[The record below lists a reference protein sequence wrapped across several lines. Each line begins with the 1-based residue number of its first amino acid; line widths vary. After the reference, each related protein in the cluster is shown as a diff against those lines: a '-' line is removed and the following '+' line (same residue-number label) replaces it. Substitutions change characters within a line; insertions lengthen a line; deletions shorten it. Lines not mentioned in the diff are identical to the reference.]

1 MQQVLFPPATF
12 PILETVNLRL
22 RELVPSDAEHVLRIF
37 ADDEVTRYYDF
48 DTFTS
53 LGQAADLIIK
63 QATRYE
69 KGEAIRWG
77 ITQKAND
84 VVIGTV
90 GLVIG
95 RSSAIG
101 GLGYDLA
108 QPYWRR
114 GIMTE
119 ALRIVI
125 SYSFQAVNLNRLQ
138 ALVMP
143 GNVASMNLLK
153 KLGFVEEGILREY
166 TFFKGRYQDLH
177 CFSLL
182 RREFKHEIAKMKN
195 V

>member
-1 MQQVLFPPATF
+1 MQQIHFPPATF

-22 RELVPSDAEHVLRIF
+22 RELVPRDADNVLRIF

-53 LGQAADLIIK
+53 LGQAADLIVR
-63 QATRYE
+63 QETRYE

-77 ITQKAND
+77 ITQRAND

-90 GLVIG
+90 GLVIS

-108 QPYWRR
+108 RPYWQR

-125 SYSFQAVNLNRLQ
+125 SYSFLSVNLNRLQ

-143 GNVASMNLLK
+143 GNVASINLLN
-153 KLGFVEEGILREY
+153 KLGFLEEGILREY
-166 TFFKGRYQDLH
+166 AFFKGRYQDLH

-182 RREFKHEIAKMKN
+182 HREFKP
-195 V
+195 

>member
-1 MQQVLFPPATF
+1 MQQIHFPPATF

-22 RELVPSDAEHVLRIF
+22 RELVPSDADNVLRIF
-37 ADDEVTRYYDF
+37 ADDEVTRFYDF

-53 LGQAADLIIK
+53 LGQAADLIVR

-77 ITQKAND
+77 ITQRAND

-90 GLVIG
+90 GLVIS

-108 QPYWRR
+108 RPYWRR

-125 SYSFQAVNLNRLQ
+125 GYSFLSVNLNRLQ

-143 GNVASMNLLK
+143 GNVASINLLE

-166 TFFKGRYQDLH
+166 AFFKGRYQNLH

-182 RREFKHEIAKMKN
+182 RREFKPEMAHTKK
-195 V
+195 

>member
-1 MQQVLFPPATF
+1 MQQIHFPPATF

-22 RELVPSDAEHVLRIF
+22 RELVPSDADNVLRIF
-37 ADDEVTRYYDF
+37 ADDEVTRFYDF

-53 LGQAADLIIK
+53 LGQAADLIVR

-77 ITQKAND
+77 ITQRAND

-90 GLVIG
+90 GLVIS

-108 QPYWRR
+108 RPYWRR

-119 ALRIVI
+119 ALRIAI
-125 SYSFQAVNLNRLQ
+125 GYSFLSVNLNRLQ

-143 GNVASMNLLK
+143 GNVASINLLE

-166 TFFKGRYQDLH
+166 AFFKGRYQNLH

-182 RREFKHEIAKMKN
+182 RREFKPEMAHTKK
-195 V
+195 